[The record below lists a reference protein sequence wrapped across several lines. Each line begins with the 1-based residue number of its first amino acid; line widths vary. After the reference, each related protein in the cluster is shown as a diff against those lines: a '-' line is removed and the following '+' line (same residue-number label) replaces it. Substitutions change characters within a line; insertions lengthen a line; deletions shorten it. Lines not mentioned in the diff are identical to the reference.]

1 MTPKVTEQRRAVLF
15 VTPWYPLPDNP
26 ASGVF
31 VREHALAA
39 AQFANVAVLH
49 LAGSNPERDTRLS
62 LEELPDE
69 LLPTFRAWYR
79 PVRHTGLLVEID
91 ALRQAMRL
99 LRRRSLQPDVVH
111 AHTAGAAV
119 PAALY
124 ARMCRL
130 PLIVTEQWS
139 IYLDADPSRF
149 TKQAAMR
156 TRWALHRAAT
166 VLPVGSALE
175 AAMQQLAPR
184 AHYQVIPNVVD
195 CDLFHPPAERPAAR
209 PIRLIAVGLLSPEKC
224 YPTLLRAVR
233 HLLHDGVPLQLEI
246 VGYGRDEQLIATM
259 IREMG
264 LVDHVLLSG
273 YLPKTVLA
281 ERLREAHVFVH
292 ASAFETFGASV
303 AEALASGLPVVS
315 TRCGGPEDY
324 VTPEDGCLV
333 QVRDHLAL
341 AAGIRTTVARLDD
354 LDARGIAAR
363 ARARFS
369 WETVGRELQSVY
381 SRSVA

>member
-1 MTPKVTEQRRAVLF
+1 MTMAADQRKVVLC
-15 VTPWYPLPDNP
+15 VTPWYLLPDSP

-39 AQFANVAVLH
+39 AQFADVAVLH
-49 LAGSNPERDTRLS
+49 LAGRNPRSDTRLS

-69 LLPTFRAWYR
+69 PLPTIRAWYR
-79 PVRHTGLLVEID
+79 HIRHTGLIIEVE

-99 LRRRSLQPDVVH
+99 LRRRSLHPNIVH

-124 ARMCRL
+124 ASLCRL
-130 PLIVTEQWS
+130 PLIVTEHWS
-139 IYLDADPSRF
+139 IYLDADPARLDPR
-149 TKQAAMR
+149 AALR
-156 TRWALHRAAT
+156 TRWALHRAAA

-175 AAMQQLAPR
+175 AAMRRLAPR

-195 CDLFHPPAERPAAR
+195 CDLFRPPAERTAVP

-224 YPTLLRAVR
+224 YPTLLHAVR
-233 HLLHDGVPLQLEI
+233 HLLDDGVPIQLEI
-246 VGYGRDEQLIATM
+246 VGYGGDEQLIATM
-259 IREMG
+259 IRSMG

-273 YLPKTVLA
+273 YLPKDVLA
-281 ERLREAHVFVH
+281 ERLRQAHVFVH

-324 VTPEDGCLV
+324 VAPEDGCLV
-333 QVRDHLAL
+333 QVQDHLAL

-354 LDARGIAAR
+354 LDARRIAAR

-369 WETVGRELQSVY
+369 RETVGRELQSVY
-381 SRSVA
+381 SRSVP